1 MTLGV
6 VVVGLGQIGM
16 ASDLALDPCA
26 HVYTHARAFHQ
37 HPSFE
42 LLAGV
47 DGNAQRR
54 AEFTQAYARP
64 AYATASEA
72 MRTFD
77 PAVVAIAVPTEVH
90 AAVLEEIL
98 DLRRP
103 SAILCEKPLSYKI
116 DEAARIVASCA
127 QAGSQL
133 FVNYIRRADPAVRE
147 IKARLDS
154 GQIALPL
161 KGVAWY
167 SKGLFHNGSHFFD
180 LLQYWLGEMQAFNVV
195 QTGRCWGD
203 DPEPDFLA
211 KFAGGQIHFL
221 AAREED
227 YSHYTVELV
236 SPSGRLQYDLGGSR
250 VLWQPAI
257 PSVTSPG
264 YTVLDPTEKEIP
276 NDLEKIQ
283 WHVTN
288 ELAAAL
294 DGRPAGICTGAQ
306 ALQTIEHLTRI
317 KNAL

>member
-16 ASDLALDPCA
+16 ASDLTLDPNV
-26 HVYTHARAFHQ
+26 HVYSHARAFQQ
-37 HPSFE
+37 HPAFE

-47 DGNAQRR
+47 DGREQRR
-54 AEFTQAYARP
+54 AEFVQTYARP
-64 AYATASEA
+64 VYATVSEA
-72 MRTFD
+72 LRTFD
-77 PAVVAIAVPTEVH
+77 PAVVAIAVPTDAH

-98 DLRRP
+98 ALRKP
-103 SAILCEKPLSYKI
+103 KAILCEKPLSYKF
-116 DEAARIVASCA
+116 DEAAHIVASCA
-127 QAGSQL
+127 KAGSQL

-154 GQIALPL
+154 GQIATPL

-167 SKGLFHNGSHFFD
+167 SKGLFNNGSHFFD
-180 LLQYWLGEMQAFNVV
+180 LLQHWLGEL
-195 QTGRCWGD
+195 QTFKLIAKGRCWGA

-227 YSHYTVELV
+227 YSHYTVEMV
-236 SPSGRLQYDLGGSR
+236 SPSGRLRYDLGGSN
-250 VLWQPAI
+250 VIWQPAI
-257 PSVTSPG
+257 PSFTSPG
-264 YTVLDPTEKEIP
+264 YTVLDPTEEEIP
-276 NDLEKIQ
+276 SDLEKIQ

-294 DGRPAGICTGAQ
+294 DGRPAAICTGAQ

>member
-16 ASDLALDPCA
+16 ASDLTLDPSV
-26 HVYTHARAFHQ
+26 HVYSHARAFQQ
-37 HPSFE
+37 HPAFE

-47 DGNAQRR
+47 DGSEQRR
-54 AEFTQAYARP
+54 AEFAQTYGRP
-64 AYATASEA
+64 VYATVSEA
-72 MRTFD
+72 LRAFD
-77 PAVVAIAVPTEVH
+77 PAVVVIAVPTDAHE
-90 AAVLEEIL
+90 AVLEEIL
-98 DLRRP
+98 VLRRP
-103 SAILCEKPLSYKI
+103 KAILCEKPLSYKF

-133 FVNYIRRADPAVRE
+133 FVNYIRRADPSVRE

-154 GQIALPL
+154 GQIATPL

-167 SKGLFHNGSHFFD
+167 SKGLFNNGSHFFD
-180 LLQYWLGEMQAFNVV
+180 LLQHWLGEL
-195 QTGRCWGD
+195 QTFKLIAKGRCWGA

-211 KFAGGQIHFL
+211 TFAGAQIHFL

-227 YSHYTVELV
+227 YSHYTVEMV
-236 SPSGRLQYDLGGSR
+236 SPSGRLRYDLGGSH
-250 VLWQPAI
+250 VIWQPAI
-257 PSVTSPG
+257 SSFTSPG
-264 YTVLDPTEKEIP
+264 YTVLDPTEEEIP
-276 NDLEKIQ
+276 SDLEKIQ

-294 DGRPAGICTGAQ
+294 DGRPAAICTGAQ